1 MPLTKVMEGNEAA
14 AYGAKLSRV
23 EVVAAYPITPQT
35 ELISILASMIASGE
49 LKAEYIK
56 VEGEHTA
63 LAATVAASAAGAR
76 AFTASAAQG
85 IVFMEEVIWMPPGM
99 RLPVVMCIVNRAIAP
114 LGSLRPDHNDSL
126 LQRDTGWI
134 QVYCENG
141 QEVLDTI
148 IQAYR
153 IAEDRRIYLPVA
165 PCYEGY
171 FVSATAIPVEIPD
184 QGEVDDFLPPY
195 KHELYSLYPEDP
207 RTPPRSVG
215 SLAEGRYEVC
225 QAIERAKG
233 VIEEVDREYGERF
246 GRYYD
251 GMVEQYRCKDAEA
264 VMVTMGSMT
273 GTARDVVDELREEG
287 KEIGLVKLRVF
298 RPFPTEEMQEIGKNV
313 KAIGFV
319 DRNTSYG
326 AAAGSGI
333 GCIETARALYPL
345 EERPLLLNYFV
356 GLGGSD
362 VTMPQL
368 RYIAKRVLRAAET
381 GRAEKE
387 VEWVELEKLEG

>member
-1 MPLTKVMEGNEAA
+1 MPMTKVMEGNEAA
-14 AYGAKLSRV
+14 AYGVKLSRV
-23 EVVAAYPITPQT
+23 EVIAAYPITPQT
-35 ELISILASMIASGE
+35 ELISTLASMIARGE

-63 LAATVAASAAGAR
+63 LAATAAASAAGAR

-85 IVFMEEVIWMPPGM
+85 IVYMEESIWMPPGM

-114 LGSLRPDHNDSL
+114 LGGLRPDHNDSL

-134 QVYCENG
+134 QIYCENG

-153 IAEDRRIYLPVA
+153 IGEDKRVYLPVA

-171 FVSATAIPVEIPD
+171 VVSATATPVEIPD
-184 QGEVDDFLPPY
+184 QEEVDDFLPPY
-195 KHELYSLYPEDP
+195 KHEMYSLYPENP
-207 RTPPRSVG
+207 RSPPRLMRSI
-215 SLAEGRYEVC
+215 AEARYEVQ
-225 QAIERAKG
+225 QAMERAKK

-251 GMVEQYRCKDAEA
+251 GMVEQYRCEDAEA
-264 VMVTMGSMT
+264 VMVTMGSIT

-287 KEIGLVKLRVF
+287 KKIGLVKLRVF
-298 RPFPTEEMQEIGKNV
+298 RPFPTEEIQEIGKRV
-313 KAIGFV
+313 RAIGFV

-326 AAAGSGI
+326 AVAGCGI

-345 EERPLLLNYFV
+345 DEHPLLLNYFV

-362 VTMPQL
+362 VTIPQL
-368 RYIAKRVLRAAET
+368 RHIAKRILKAAET
-381 GRAEKE
+381 GKPVKD
-387 VEWVELEKLEG
+387 VEWVELEKLEE

>member
-1 MPLTKVMEGNEAA
+1 MPVTKVMEGNEAA

-35 ELISILASMIASGE
+35 ELISALANMIASGE
-49 LKAEYIK
+49 MKAEYIK

-63 LAATVAASAAGAR
+63 LAATAAASAAGAR

-85 IVFMEEVIWMPPGM
+85 IVFMEESIWMPPGM

-114 LGSLRPDHNDSL
+114 LGGLRPDHNDSL

-153 IAEDRRIYLPVA
+153 VAEDRRVYLPVA

-184 QGEVDDFLPPY
+184 QEEVDAFLPPY
-195 KHELYSLYPEDP
+195 KHELYSLYPESP
-207 RTPPRSVG
+207 RRG
-215 SLAEGRYEVC
+215 RRFGMSLAQSRYEIC
-225 QAIERAKG
+225 QAMETAKS
-233 VIEEVDREYGERF
+233 VIEEVDKEYGKRF

-251 GMVEQYRCKDAEA
+251 GMVEQYRCEDADA

-273 GTARDVVDELREEG
+273 GTAKDVVDELREEG
-287 KEIGLVKLRVF
+287 KRIGLVKLRVF

-319 DRNTSYG
+319 DRNTTYG

-333 GCIETARALYPL
+333 GCIETARALYTL
-345 EERPLLLNYFV
+345 QERPLLLNYFV

-368 RYIAKRVLRAAET
+368 RHIAKRVLRAAES
-381 GRAEKE
+381 GKAEKE
-387 VEWVELEKLEG
+387 VEWVELEKLEE